1 MVCYQ
6 TNDEQDQA
14 LVKSFRAIGC
24 RRLGWSPM
32 TTTSSA
38 IDLTG
43 VLRPVRQGNAFEE
56 TVERLLTVIKLGLVG
71 HGERFPAERELAA
84 QLGISRLTLRDA
96 IHELNEAGYVCSRR
110 GRFGGTF
117 VTYNRP
123 SPSSADLR
131 RLARQDAEK
140 LTDALTFRLAVEA
153 GAAEALAVQFGS
165 AASEGAA
172 VGRDAHADAR
182 SADAEGVVARSA
194 EAAGVAARDSDADG
208 VAARNGDADG
218 VAARDDDA
226 DVVAARTAARDTLL
240 ARLADVTAAGPA
252 DYRRMDTLFHLCIAE
267 LTGSSLLAAA
277 AADARMRLNDLLNAI
292 PVLPRNISHAARQ
305 HVAIVESILSGDGD
319 RARRAVAEHL
329 EGTAALL
336 RGFLA

>member
-6 TNDEQDQA
+6 TNDEQDQVN
-14 LVKSFRAIGC
+14 VKSFRAIARPC
-24 RRLGWSPM
+24 RGWPPM
-32 TTTSSA
+32 TSA
-38 IDLTG
+38 PPIDLTG

-96 IHELNEAGYVCSRR
+96 IHELHEAGYVSSRR

-117 VTYNRP
+117 VTYSRP
-123 SPSSADLR
+123 SPSGSAELR
-131 RLARQDAEK
+131 RLAQQDADK
-140 LTDALTFRLAVEA
+140 LTDALTYRLAVEA
-153 GAAEALAVQFGS
+153 GAAEALALRFGT
-165 AASEGAA
+165 AAS
-172 VGRDAHADAR
+172 
-182 SADAEGVVARSA
+182 
-194 EAAGVAARDSDADG
+194 AGSTASLG
-208 VAARNGDADG
+208 
-218 VAARDDDA
+218 
-226 DVVAARTAARDTLL
+226 AARDTLL
-240 ARLADVTAAGPA
+240 ARLADVNTAGPA

-267 LTGSSLLAAA
+267 LTGSGLLASA

-292 PVLPRNISHAARQ
+292 PVLPRNIAHSARQ
-305 HVAIVESILSGDGD
+305 HVAIVEAILAGDAD